1 MKPIT
6 LLLVRH
12 GQTEW
17 NVTGQIM
24 GQRPVPLNETGESQA
39 ARLAEFLR
47 SRPVQAVYTS
57 PVVRARRTANILA
70 AALGLEVREE
80 PGLCEIGCGE
90 WEGRYWSELTDDL
103 VRQDFY
109 LKPQEARPPGG
120 ETLREVQARA
130 VAVVRRL
137 CSGVEGCQLVLV
149 SHADVLRAI
158 LAHYLA
164 LDLQMVRRI
173 RIDHA
178 SLTALE
184 LTGDAADLLY
194 LNYTVMGDR

>member
-1 MKPIT
+1 MKPTT

-24 GQRPVPLNETGESQA
+24 GQRPVPLNARGESQA
-39 ARLAEFLR
+39 ARLGEFLR
-47 SRPVQAVYTS
+47 GRPLQGIYTS
-57 PVVRARRTANILA
+57 PVIRARRTADILA
-70 AALGLEVREE
+70 STLGVEVREE
-80 PGLCEIGCGE
+80 PGLCEIGCGD
-90 WEGRYWSELTDDL
+90 WEGRYWSELAEDL
-103 VRQDFY
+103 VRHDFY
-109 LKPQEARPPGG
+109 LKPHEARPPGG
-120 ETLREVQARA
+120 ETLKEVQARA
-130 VAVVRRL
+130 VEVVDRL
-137 CSGVEGCQLVLV
+137 CAGVPGCRLLLV

-158 LAHYLA
+158 LAHYLN

-184 LTGDAADLLY
+184 LSGDGADLLY
-194 LNYTVMGDR
+194 LNYTVQEA